1 MPTPEIK
8 ESRATASRRLV
19 VGAIPA
25 RFDSARLPGK
35 PLRVLAG
42 RPLIEHVYRRV
53 QQATKLDR
61 IVVLTDDQ
69 RIVDAVEQF
78 GGTAQMTPAECASGT
93 DRIAVAARQWNGAA
107 IVNIQG
113 DEPLIEPAAIDLLA
127 GHLRDHPED
136 SIVTLA
142 TPATAED
149 RDNPN
154 VVKVV
159 VDLEGIAL
167 YFSRSA
173 IPFWRGSARPLGL
186 RHIGIYGYQF
196 ETLMQLADLEP
207 SALET
212 SESLEQLRALENG
225 IRIKV
230 LQVDHSWQGVDTME
244 DLVRVEAMLNQ
255 ASAPTK

>member
-1 MPTPEIK
+1 MPTPEIQ
-8 ESRATASRRLV
+8 ESRATAGPRLV

-25 RFDSARLPGK
+25 RFDSNRLPGK
-35 PLRVLAG
+35 PLRTLAG
-42 RPLIEHVYRRV
+42 RPLIEHVYRRA
-53 QQATKLDR
+53 QQATQLDR

-78 GGTAQMTPAECASGT
+78 GGAAQMTPVECASGT
-93 DRIAVAARQWNGAA
+93 DRIASAARQWNAAA

-113 DEPLIEPAAIDLLA
+113 DEPLIEPSAIDLVA
-127 GHLRDHPED
+127 RHLKDHPED
-136 SIVTLA
+136 PIVTLA

-159 VDLEGIAL
+159 FDVRGAAL

-173 IPFWRGSARPLGL
+173 IPFWRGSTRPPGF

-196 ETLMQLADLEP
+196 GALAQLADLDP
-207 SALET
+207 SSLEA

-225 IRIKV
+225 IQIRV

-255 ASAPTK
+255 AGAPTK